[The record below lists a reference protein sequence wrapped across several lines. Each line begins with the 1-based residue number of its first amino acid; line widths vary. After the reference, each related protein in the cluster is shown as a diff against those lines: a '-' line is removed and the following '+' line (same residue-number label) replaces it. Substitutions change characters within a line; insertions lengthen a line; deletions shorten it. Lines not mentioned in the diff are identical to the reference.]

1 VFEEA
6 IACAQLLLDC
16 HCNITETVRSGAVLD
31 TVFVA
36 GQLSPEVFTV
46 RGAATRAP
54 VVLLVNGASASASE
68 VLAGAL
74 QDNGRATLVGGW
86 LGRRR
91 AGLGW
96 AVAGLGFGRAGLE
109 QWPG

>member
-6 IACAQLLLDC
+6 IAIAQLLLDC
-16 HCNITETVRSGAVLD
+16 HCNITETVRGGSVLD

-36 GQLSPEVFTV
+36 GELPPEVFAV

-74 QDNGRATLVGGW
+74 QDNGRATLMGA
-86 LGRRR
+86 RRGAAALCASPADAR
-91 AGLGW
+91 DCLP
-96 AVAGLGFGRAGLE
+96 LPPRHR
-109 QWPG
+109 